1 MADLPDD
8 IHFLD
13 QDQVQE
19 IHLSQLDLHGG
30 SAGLR
35 DEGLLKSALSQPE
48 ASFGANGCTRTIY
61 EMASAY
67 VFSLVGNHPF
77 VDGNKRVGAVAAVV
91 FLRMNGI
98 VMEADQDA
106 YSVLILAVAAGKA
119 TRDDVVV
126 FLRAHSR
133 PLDHV

>member
-48 ASFGANGCTRTIY
+48 ASFGANGCTRTFMKWPPPTCLAWLAIIRSW
-61 EMASAY
+61 MGINVLARLLPS
-67 VFSLVGNHPF
+67 FSYG
-77 VDGNKRVGAVAAVV
+77 
-91 FLRMNGI
+91 
-98 VMEADQDA
+98 
-106 YSVLILAVAAGKA
+106 
-119 TRDDVVV
+119 
-126 FLRAHSR
+126 
-133 PLDHV
+133 

>member
-1 MADLPDD
+1 
-8 IHFLD
+8 
-13 QDQVQE
+13 
-19 IHLSQLDLHGG
+19 
-30 SAGLR
+30 
-35 DEGLLKSALSQPE
+35 
-48 ASFGANGCTRTIY
+48 
-61 EMASAY
+61 MASAH